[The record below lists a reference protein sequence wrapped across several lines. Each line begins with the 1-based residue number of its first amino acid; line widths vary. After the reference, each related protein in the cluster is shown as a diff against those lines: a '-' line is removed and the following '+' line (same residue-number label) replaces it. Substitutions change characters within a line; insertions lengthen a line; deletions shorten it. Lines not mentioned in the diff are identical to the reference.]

1 MATSVEK
8 VRLLHSARLNTPNLQ
23 DVAGSAFTNIDGHS
37 ASIGVQVA
45 TASFTLVSALPSFS
59 YLWRSACTHQDN

>member
-8 VRLLHSARLNTPNLQ
+8 VRLLQRVRLNTPKLQ
-23 DVAGSAFTNIDGHS
+23 DIAGSVFTNISGHG
-37 ASIGVQVA
+37 ATIGVQVA